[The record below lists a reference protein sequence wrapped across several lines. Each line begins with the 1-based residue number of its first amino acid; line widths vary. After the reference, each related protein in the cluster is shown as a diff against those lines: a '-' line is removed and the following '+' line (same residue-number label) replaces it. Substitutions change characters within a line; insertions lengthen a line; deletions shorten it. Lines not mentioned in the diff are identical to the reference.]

1 MTTVDV
7 NTVQTNTVQFV
18 VPDGID
24 DPLRPSGGNVYDR
37 RLSNGL
43 RALGWDVPEHA
54 VTGSWPEPDA
64 PARAA
69 LDAVIAGL
77 PDGAVVL
84 VDGLIASTAPEVL
97 VPAALRLRLVVLV
110 HMPLGDVRA
119 RDVGFGSDAS
129 DANATHTNATDT
141 GATDTGASDAGR
153 RERSVLSAAAAV
165 VTTSEWTRRRLI
177 DRYELPAHRVHA
189 ARPGVDAAGLVSG
202 SGSGG
207 ELLCVAAVAPNKG
220 HDVLLAALAKIADC
234 PWRCT
239 CVGSL
244 DRDPGFVEL
253 LRRQA
258 RADGIEDRVHFAG
271 PRTGD
276 DLDTAFASADLLV
289 LASHAET
296 YGMVVVEALARGI
309 PVVATAVGGLPEALG
324 SATGR
329 QQPGLL
335 VPPGDAGAFAA
346 ALRDWLGDAAL
357 RDQLRHA
364 ARDRRSTLTGWST
377 TACRVSRVL
386 AEVATRPGAAT

>member
-1 MTTVDV
+1 VTTVH
-7 NTVQTNTVQFV
+7 FV

-24 DPLRPSGGNVYDR
+24 DPKRPSGGNVYDR
-37 RLSNGL
+37 RLSDGL
-43 RALGWDVPEHA
+43 RALGWGVPEHGVA
-54 VTGSWPEPDA
+54 GSWPEPDA

-97 VPAALRLRLVVLV
+97 VPAARRLRLVVLV
-110 HMPLGDVRA
+110 HMPLGDIRA
-119 RDVGFGSDAS
+119 HHLRFADDPS
-129 DANATHTNATDT
+129 
-141 GATDTGASDAGR
+141 GADQ

-177 DRYELPAHRVHA
+177 DRYELPPHRVHA
-189 ARPGVDAAGLVSG
+189 ARPGVDAADLASG
-202 SGSGG
+202 SGPGG
-207 ELLCVAAVAPNKG
+207 DLLCVAAVAPNKG
-220 HDVLLAALAKIADC
+220 HDVLLAALAKIADV

-253 LRRQA
+253 LRRQV
-258 RADGIEDRVHFAG
+258 RADGIEHRVHFAG
-271 PRTGD
+271 PRTGGN
-276 DLDTAFASADLLV
+276 LDTTYASADLLV

-324 SATGR
+324 HATGGR
-329 QQPGLL
+329 QPGLL
-335 VPPGDAGAFAA
+335 VPSGDAGALAA
-346 ALRDWLGDAAL
+346 ALRDWLGDADL
-357 RDQLRHA
+357 RTQLRRA
-364 ARDRRSTLTGWST
+364 ARDRRDGLTDWST
-377 TACRVSRVL
+377 TARHVSTIL
-386 AEVATRPGAAT
+386 SDVAA